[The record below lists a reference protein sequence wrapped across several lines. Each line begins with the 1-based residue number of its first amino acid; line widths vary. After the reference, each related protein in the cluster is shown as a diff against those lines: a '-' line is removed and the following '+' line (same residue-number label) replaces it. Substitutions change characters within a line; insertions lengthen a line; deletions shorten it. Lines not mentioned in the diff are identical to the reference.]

1 MKTCMHIF
9 VLQMSQQAM
18 LDSLDKELKE
28 SEFNSKW
35 IIIIFDFFNFI

>member
-1 MKTCMHIF
+1 
-9 VLQMSQQAM
+9 MSQQAM

-35 IIIIFDFFNFI
+35 KIIIFDFFILYSNDGRHQILS